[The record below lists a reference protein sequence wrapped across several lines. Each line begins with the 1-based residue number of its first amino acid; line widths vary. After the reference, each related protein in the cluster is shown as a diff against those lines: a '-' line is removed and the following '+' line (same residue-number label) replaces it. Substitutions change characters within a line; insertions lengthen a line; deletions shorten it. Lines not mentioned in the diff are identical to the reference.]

1 MVGQVLPS
9 KLGFDAGE
17 IGGDAEEGAFS
28 DAGESFNAGE
38 GVFAGVDLPKATTVC
53 LYSGLTMSK
62 VGKRKTKLKVG
73 WRISQSDKK

>member
-17 IGGDAEEGAFS
+17 SFNSEEEAFS
-28 DAGESFNAGE
+28 DAGE
-38 GVFAGVDLPKATTVC
+38 GVFAGMDLPKATTVC

-62 VGKRKTKLKVG
+62 VGKRKTKAQGGFKN
-73 WRISQSDKK
+73 ITE

>member
-17 IGGDAEEGAFS
+17 IGGDAKEEAFF
-28 DAGESFNAGE
+28 DAGE

-73 WRISQSDKK
+73 SRISQSDKK

>member
-17 IGGDAEEGAFS
+17 IGGDEEAFS
-28 DAGESFNAGE
+28 DAGE

-73 WRISQSDKK
+73 SRISQSDKK